1 MAKATSESRRGQ
13 STAAFDGGHSR
24 KTNRNLFLVHALP
37 RGFVFLISPRWGE
50 NWPHAFCHRHRAM
63 KKPRATLDRVLSKA
77 GIASRTT
84 TREWIQQGRV
94 KVNGR
99 VIRNPDHWVET
110 AKDAVHLDGLKIRE
124 EKKIYLALNKPTG
137 VVTSFGDNRNR
148 PTVYDY
154 LKKVDRWVFPVGRL
168 DMDTSGLL
176 ILTNDTAYGEAL
188 LQPESKVPKTYY
200 GKVAGV
206 VTTDQYFKLAFG
218 MDIGR
223 GEMTAPGIV
232 REVRATEKYTWFEL
246 TISEGKNRQ
255 VRRMFESIG
264 HAMLKLVRIRI
275 GNLLLE
281 DIPVGSFKIL
291 TRKE

>member
-1 MAKATSESRRGQ
+1 
-13 STAAFDGGHSR
+13 
-24 KTNRNLFLVHALP
+24 
-37 RGFVFLISPRWGE
+37 
-50 NWPHAFCHRHRAM
+50 M
-63 KKPRATLDRVLSKA
+63 KKARATLDRVLSKA

-99 VIRNPDHWVET
+99 VIRNPDHWVES
-110 AKDAVHLDGLKIRE
+110 AKDTVHLDGLKVRE
-124 EKKIYLALNKPTG
+124 EKKIYIALNKPTG

-154 LKKVDRWVFPVGRL
+154 LKKLDRWVFPVGRL

-176 ILTNDTAYGEAL
+176 ILTNDTEYGEAL

-200 GKVAGV
+200 GKVAGI
-206 VTTDQYFKLAFG
+206 VTPDQYFTLAFG
-218 MDIGR
+218 MEIGR
-223 GEMTAPGIV
+223 GEITAPAVV
-232 REVRATEKYTWFEL
+232 RELRATDKYTWFEL

-255 VRRMFESIG
+255 VRRMFEAIE
-264 HAMLKLVRIRI
+264 HPMLKLVRIRI
-275 GNLLLE
+275 GRLALE

-291 TRKE
+291 TRKEALGALHPQSTSGK